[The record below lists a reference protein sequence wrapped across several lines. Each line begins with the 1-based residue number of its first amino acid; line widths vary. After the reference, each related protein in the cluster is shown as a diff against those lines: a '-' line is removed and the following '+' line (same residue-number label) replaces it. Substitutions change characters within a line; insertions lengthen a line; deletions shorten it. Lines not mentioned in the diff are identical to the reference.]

1 MYVAASVVVAGS
13 EDVSLVGGGGGAE
26 KGWFDA
32 EVAKQGLLPST
43 LWMTEPKIRGIE
55 GLPEETIYTSFIC
68 LLGTQY
74 FLNIFYFRL
83 KPKRLIV
90 ELLDFLLGDNSQVP
104 RY

>member
-1 MYVAASVVVAGS
+1 MLA
-13 EDVSLVGGGGGAE
+13 LLGGGGGGRR
-26 KGWFDA
+26 KGGLML
-32 EVAKQGLLPST
+32 KQGLLPST